1 MDIKWQRGKFIKFF
15 AKMKIR
21 VGGANAVDIQK
32 GDEFEYDGSILKYG
46 GAEIPSPQARGA
58 IKEGWATTTDDGE
71 SDIAPVSPTRNV
83 AKATSVNRDLSRVAR
98 GPSQQ
103 LQTDSQD
110 EDTVLDVSDR
120 RPDAKANPRAQPRV
134 MMSGDNRRSMP
145 INGGLEEAQ
154 EGVSIGRVRTA
165 AKLNTNV
172 YSKEAARA
180 KEDFNKMEGS
190 GFIPNGKTVVKEGV
204 SIKSNIG
211 SVDKNVHL
219 SQDDEG
225 TVVGPVRK
233 TKSASTG
240 GIEVQDTSNIRS
252 EKKPVNGGVKK
263 PEPAKIDVS
272 VSPKIR
278 MARRIDPTF
287 PDDWSFTGKLAERL
301 SKVKEHGATQ
311 TFLEAL
317 YAAEGDQ
324 MRKLLEKEFPKQFG
338 G

>member
-58 IKEGWATTTDDGE
+58 IKEGWATTSDDGK
-71 SDIAPVSPTRNV
+71 SDIAPVTPSRNV

-120 RPDAKANPRAQPRV
+120 RPDSKVNPRAQPRV
-134 MMSGDNRRSMP
+134 MTSGDNRRSMP
-145 INGGLEEAQ
+145 VNGGLEEAQ

-172 YSKEAARA
+172 YSREAQQAKKEFT
-180 KEDFNKMEGS
+180 EMEGS

-204 SIKSNIG
+204 SIKSNVG
-211 SVDKNVHL
+211 RVDKNVHL

-225 TVVGPVRK
+225 TVVGNVRK

-240 GIEVQDTSNIRS
+240 DIEVRDTSNIRG
-252 EKKPVNGGVKK
+252 EKKASNGGAKK

-278 MARRIDPTF
+278 MARRIDPSF
-287 PDDWSFTGKLAERL
+287 PTDWLFTGKLAERL
-301 SKVKEHGATQ
+301 DRVKEHGATA

-324 MRKLLEKEFPKQFG
+324 MRKLLEKTFPKQFG